1 MDTPEKNLAEIAW
14 NSINPHCQGIDDHLT
29 PQGIRNWSSAMT
41 AVKAA
46 VLAELPE
53 FVLVHPSEA
62 MPGDEWMKFSGCEWT
77 KVRGGELFADFIP
90 VRRRLHSSS
99 PTEETPVGTPEE
111 LHPPVEATPHQGTD
125 APRAEWKPKYAVGDP
140 VIWVTGDERTP
151 ATVVHVLPDQSCE
164 IRLESSTSVRV
175 KEHCLEPAPWKLPEP
190 PEGHQWHRT
199 DWTQDMLPKGW
210 RPYFDGEETHPGS
223 EFGGI
228 PNDSL
233 PLWAAVTG
241 EGTPVTKAAFHF
253 YRTPRALP
261 TPPVPQP
268 EDATA
273 YWRGEYAQLQQRM
286 TEVCV
291 QRDSAT
297 SLADELKVKLAAAEQ
312 RAKETRKEFGR
323 IQGTNAKQ
331 VVDRFLA
338 LMRKLNE
345 KDLPAG
351 FESWES
357 FLKYIDGIKARAI
370 AAEAELAAARTLVPV
385 WVPVSERMPTEKDAD
400 QDGRVLW
407 GKSDGSS
414 ASDDWAKDKVQ
425 CILFDWVRWT
435 TIPPLPPLSVETGKE
450 GEPRKSFEEWAVEG
464 PGLNIDKDRDGDYVD
479 DTTEDAFSA
488 WQAAL
493 NSINKSQSK

>member
-14 NSINPHCQGIDDHLT
+14 NSINPHCQAIDDHLT

-199 DWTQDMLPKGW
+199 DGWTQEMLPEGR
-210 RPYFDGEETHPGS
+210 RPMLHGEIGPCEMLQRDGTWKPVKAYQEAEPCVPQHPH
-223 EFGGI
+223 
-228 PNDSL
+228 
-233 PLWAAVTG
+233 T
-241 EGTPVTKAAFHF
+241 
-253 YRTPRALP
+253 RTRRPLP

-286 TEVCV
+286 NEVCV

-312 RAKETRKEFGR
+312 RAKEALSDLQQKLQRAERHNKHAESEWRRHQNRADEAESQLASLHQQLTAALARAEGADKLLKECAEKLDNYANRQGSR
-323 IQGTNAKQ
+323 RLAKKSLSEGLVDNSVNKGQHYPAIQSLIDMVN
-331 VVDRFLA
+331 
-338 LMRKLNE
+338 N
-345 KDLPAG
+345 
-351 FESWES
+351 
-357 FLKYIDGIKARAI
+357 FLKSRI
-370 AAEAELAAARTLVPV
+370 TQSP
-385 WVPVSERMPTEKDAD
+385 
-400 QDGRVLW
+400 QDG
-407 GKSDGSS
+407 K
-414 ASDDWAKDKVQ
+414 
-425 CILFDWVRWT
+425 T
-435 TIPPLPPLSVETGKE
+435 E
-450 GEPRKSFEEWAVEG
+450 GG
-464 PGLNIDKDRDGDYVD
+464 
-479 DTTEDAFSA
+479 
-488 WQAAL
+488 AA
-493 NSINKSQSK
+493 

>member
-199 DWTQDMLPKGW
+199 DGWTQEMLPEGR
-210 RPYFDGEETHPGS
+210 RPMLHGEIGPCEMLQRDGTWKPVKAYQEAEPCVPQHPH
-223 EFGGI
+223 
-228 PNDSL
+228 
-233 PLWAAVTG
+233 T
-241 EGTPVTKAAFHF
+241 
-253 YRTPRALP
+253 RTRRPLP

-286 TEVCV
+286 NEVCV

-297 SLADELKVKLAAAEQ
+297 SLADELKVKLAAAAQ
-312 RAKETRKEFGR
+312 RAEEEDGYDEALSDLQQKLQRAERHNKHAESEWRRHQNRADEAESQLASLHQQLTAALARAEGADKLLKECAEKLDNYANRQGSRRLAKKSLSEGLVDNSVNKGQHYPA
-323 IQGTNAKQ
+323 IQSLIDMVN
-331 VVDRFLA
+331 
-338 LMRKLNE
+338 N
-345 KDLPAG
+345 
-351 FESWES
+351 
-357 FLKYIDGIKARAI
+357 FLKSRI
-370 AAEAELAAARTLVPV
+370 TQSP
-385 WVPVSERMPTEKDAD
+385 
-400 QDGRVLW
+400 QDG
-407 GKSDGSS
+407 K
-414 ASDDWAKDKVQ
+414 
-425 CILFDWVRWT
+425 T
-435 TIPPLPPLSVETGKE
+435 E
-450 GEPRKSFEEWAVEG
+450 GG
-464 PGLNIDKDRDGDYVD
+464 
-479 DTTEDAFSA
+479 
-488 WQAAL
+488 AA
-493 NSINKSQSK
+493 